1 MKALKRIGILFVIIC
16 LSIPTFAMEDETI
29 SHRINVE
36 MVNYNVP
43 GVGVTLV
50 QDGETVFKSAFGE
63 DNAISKTPMDT
74 ALSVVQVGSVSK
86 VMTTYAL
93 LDLLE
98 DEKISYD
105 TKIQAYLPDYL
116 ASNTY
121 ISSLTFKNL
130 LTHTTGIATLKADS
144 ATQDDPLKTMKLSFG
159 EQAKIFFETYKLK
172 PVVEKDNYTI
182 FSNVGYILAGV
193 LIESISGERYEYY
206 MSNHVFSDL
215 NMETT
220 SEIMSGRNPF
230 GVRLT
235 QNYSV
240 YGGQRTPLWTF
251 NTKYLPS
258 EDLLTTVD
266 DMEQVLKFFT
276 SDTMNENIKK
286 AMFSKQISNNLLIQG
301 RSFGF
306 SVLKYGGYE
315 AYLHDGGIPG
325 ENARLLVIPE
335 LKLAMFLTYNSNSL
349 EAREA
354 LTDAVLAD
362 VIQDQNGELQHETY
376 LIEDLEKFNGAYSPV
391 NASNETMEQL
401 TRIIHQIR
409 ITDTAE
415 GIRIDDVTYVPIS
428 ETIFYSSENQSY
440 AEFRTD
446 EDGQLEYLIIGNA
459 IYERTPLF
467 QSIILLAALLVMMGL
482 SNIVALL
489 LLLTRWSNMK
499 VNRIHD
505 TPRMVLLLH
514 TLAVSGVLIF
524 ILIISSTYEIWDVI
538 YGVNSAIN
546 GTRFF
551 GYATLLLS
559 IPSFIM
565 IGRAKQ
571 DYRWSPFM
579 ISVFQTQI
587 ILGFLLVIWMMAY
600 NLI

>member
-1 MKALKRIGILFVIIC
+1 MKALKGIGILFVIIC
-16 LSIPTFAMEDETI
+16 LSMPTFAMEDETI

-74 ALSVVQVGSVSK
+74 ALSVVQIGSVTK

-116 ASNTY
+116 ASNAY

-206 MSNHVFSDL
+206 MSNQFFSGLD
-215 NMETT
+215 METT
-220 SEIMSGRNPF
+220 SEIMSSRIPF

-240 YGGQRTPLWTF
+240 YGGQRTPLWAF

-266 DMEQVLKFFT
+266 DMERILKLFT

-306 SVLKYGGYE
+306 SVIKYGGYE

-325 ENARLLVIPE
+325 ENARLMVIPE

-362 VIQDQNGELQHETY
+362 VVQDYNGELQHETY

-391 NASNETMEQL
+391 NASKETMEQL

-409 ITDTAE
+409 ITNTDE
-415 GIRIDDVTYVPIS
+415 GIRIDDVPYVPIS
-428 ETIFYSSENQSY
+428 ETIFYSSENESY

-467 QSIILLAALLVMMGL
+467 QSVILLAALLVIMGL
-482 SNIVALL
+482 SNVVALL